1 LSLPSVKRN
10 TRQEAL
16 YTQQRSSL
24 PSVKNKTLSKGTLCQ
39 LFYFTECFLF
49 GTWQRVS
56 FPSVQKK
63 THLAKYLT
71 LGKTGLCDGGKGK
84 TLVRVKLQS

>member
-1 LSLPSVKRN
+1 VLKETLGKKLFTLSK
-10 TRQEAL
+10 EAL
-16 YTQQRSSL
+16 CRVS
-24 PSVKNKTLSKGTLCQ
+24 NKTLSKGTLCQ